1 MIREF
6 IRECLMFR
14 TKDRI
19 VIWIGIAVW
28 TVVCL
33 NVMFW
38 TGVIN
43 L

>member
-19 VIWIGIAVW
+19 VIWKKSY
-28 TVVCL
+28 THES
-33 NVMFW
+33 
-38 TGVIN
+38 
-43 L
+43 